1 MRKIVMVLVFVLG
14 MVLGI
19 RINTY
24 AVDIKV
30 YTEQWSGAEYD
41 FHQKYFSSGTFV
53 ESSGSYDLASNFFGF
68 ELVARRFYFC
78 AENSLGGEV
87 KYSNVDQ
94 DLDIND
100 FKFGCRVVRND
111 VCTLDI
117 FSGFLMV
124 DGVRSYDSG
133 DGYVDTDC
141 FFSSLTLGGNLNLSL
156 GDRVRL
162 QGCLEVPLA
171 GYVYAY
177 NMKGSLLLTPNFG
190 LTAGYRGYKIND
202 EEDVYYSDEY
212 GNSNHYKN
220 SSTSKLRGL
229 TMGIELDF

>member
-1 MRKIVMVLVFVLG
+1 MKKIFLVLLLVLG

-19 RINTY
+19 GLPTY

-30 YTEQWSGAEYD
+30 YTEHWSGAEYD
-41 FHQKYFSSGTFV
+41 FSYQNHVQPD
-53 ESSGSYDLASNFFGF
+53 ESYDLAGNLFGF

-78 AENSLGGEV
+78 AENSLGGKV
-87 KYSNVDQ
+87 KYSNFDQ

-111 VCTLDI
+111 VCTLDV
-117 FSGFLMV
+117 FSGLLMV
-124 DGVRSYDSG
+124 DGVRSCYGGGGS
-133 DGYVDTDC
+133 YVDTDDY
-141 FFSSLTLGGNLNLSL
+141 FSSLTVGGNLNLYL

-177 NMKGSLLLTPNFG
+177 NMKAAVLLTPNFG
-190 LTAGYRGYKIND
+190 LTAGYRGYKITDDD
-202 EEDVYYSDEY
+202 EDY
-212 GNSNHYKN
+212 GDT
-220 SSTSKLRGL
+220 STSKLRGL

>member
-1 MRKIVMVLVFVLG
+1 MRKIFMVLVFVLG

-19 RINTY
+19 GLPTY

-30 YTEQWSGAEYD
+30 YTEKWSGAEYD
-41 FHQKYFSSGTFV
+41 FHQKYFSSGTIV
-53 ESSGSYDLASNFFGF
+53 ESNGSYDLAGNFFGF

-78 AENSLGGEV
+78 AENSWGGKV
-87 KYSNVDQ
+87 KYSNLDQ
-94 DLDIND
+94 DLEIND

-117 FSGFLMV
+117 FNSFLVM
-124 DGVRSYDSG
+124 DGVRSSDIGSSN
-133 DGYVDTDC
+133 VDTDD
-141 FFSSLTLGGNLNLSL
+141 FFSSITLGGNLNLYL

-177 NMKGSLLLTPNFG
+177 NMKAAVLLTPNFG

-202 EEDVYYSDEY
+202 EDEDY
-212 GNSNHYKN
+212 GDC
-220 SSTSKLRGL
+220 STSKLRGL

>member
-1 MRKIVMVLVFVLG
+1 M
-14 MVLGI
+14 GI
-19 RINTY
+19 GIPTY

-41 FHQKYFSSGTFV
+41 FSYGTDV
-53 ESSGSYDLASNFFGF
+53 QSDESYDLASNFLGF
-68 ELVARRFYFC
+68 ELVAKRFYFC
-78 AENSLGGEV
+78 AENSLGGKV
-87 KYSNVDQ
+87 KYSNLDQ
-94 DLDIND
+94 DLEIND
-100 FKFGCRVVRND
+100 FKFGCRVVRNN

-117 FSGFLMV
+117 FNGFLMV
-124 DGVRSYDSG
+124 DGVRSYDGS
-133 DGYVDTDC
+133 YVWMDDY
-141 FFSSLTLGGNLNLSL
+141 FSSLTLGGNLNVYL

-171 GYVYAY
+171 GDVYAY
-177 NMKGSLLLTPNFG
+177 NMKAAVLLTPNFG

-202 EEDVYYSDEY
+202 DDY
-212 GNSNHYKN
+212 GD